1 MTMGN
6 LKRNIRKYTS
16 DILVKLESNIY
27 RDGSFLDCLRVLFHQ
42 GDDLLQL
49 DLDPQPLSS

>member
-16 DILVKLESNIY
+16 DIRVKLESNIY